1 MKYFHYLLFALT
13 FLAAC
18 SDQAAKD
25 ADADITTLILVRHAE
40 KADDGTDDPP
50 LTDKGEARAALLK
63 NMLAASGVDAVYSTP
78 FQRNISTV
86 KPLADTLGLEV
97 ITYDPKLDLVVFVND
112 ILQKHAGQR
121 VLICGHSNT
130 VPGMLNA
137 LTGQNSYENLAD
149 GAYDNIFL
157 VSAPG
162 DGHAAGVFTLSYALD
177 AR

>member
-1 MKYFHYLLFALT
+1 MKYILYLLFALT

-40 KADDGTDDPP
+40 KAADGTDDPP
-50 LTDKGEARAALLK
+50 LMAKGESRAALLK
-63 NMLAASGVDAVYSTP
+63 NMFAASGIDAVYSTP
-78 FQRNISTV
+78 FRRNLSTV
-86 KPLADTLGLEV
+86 KPLADTLGLEMV
-97 ITYDPKLDLVVFVND
+97 IYDPKLDLVVFVND
-112 ILQKHAGQR
+112 ILKKHAGQR

-130 VPGMLNA
+130 LPGMLNV
-137 LTGQNSYENLAD
+137 LTGQNSYENLDDA
-149 GAYDNIFL
+149 AYDNIFL

-162 DGHAAGVFTLSYALD
+162 NGNAGVVKLSYSLD

>member
-1 MKYFHYLLFALT
+1 MKYILYLLFALT

-40 KADDGTDDPP
+40 KAADGTDDPP
-50 LTDKGEARAALLK
+50 LMAKGESRAALLK
-63 NMLAASGVDAVYSTP
+63 NMFAASGIDAVYSTP
-78 FQRNISTV
+78 FRRNLSTV
-86 KPLADTLGLEV
+86 KPLADTLGLEMV
-97 ITYDPKLDLVVFVND
+97 IYDPKLDLVVFVND
-112 ILQKHAGQR
+112 ILKKHAGQR

-130 VPGMLNA
+130 VPGMLNV
-137 LTGQNSYENLAD
+137 LTGQNSYENLDDA
-149 GAYDNIFL
+149 AYDNIFL

-162 DGHAAGVFTLSYALD
+162 NGNAGVVTLSYSLD